1 MCVRDI
7 DYTSVSMIFSLVF
20 GIFLTVHHFFFH
32 HFIPTFHRS
41 VANIIHEVGKINC
54 RLLTVTNMYEFLSV
68 SCRDQID
75 QDFESECM

>member
-7 DYTSVSMIFSLVF
+7 DYTSVSMIYFIGFWNFSYSAS
-20 GIFLTVHHFFFH
+20 FFFH